1 LLRAFPF
8 AIDAIRENEDLI
20 RALPFLDYDG
30 VRETFQSHQVNEDN
44 HTSLY
49 SLLTLLEMPLT
60 DHLAPSAGN
69 EYGDAVP
76 ETVTAEPTGDE
87 VGTRPL

>member
-49 SLLTLLEMPLT
+49 
-60 DHLAPSAGN
+60 
-69 EYGDAVP
+69 
-76 ETVTAEPTGDE
+76 
-87 VGTRPL
+87 RC